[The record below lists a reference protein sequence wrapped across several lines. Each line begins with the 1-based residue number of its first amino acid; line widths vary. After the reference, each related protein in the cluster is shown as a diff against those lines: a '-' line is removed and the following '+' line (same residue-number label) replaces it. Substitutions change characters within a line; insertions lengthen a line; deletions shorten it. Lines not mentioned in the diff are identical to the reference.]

1 MSNKI
6 RNFAILS
13 QIKDNKISQKRE
25 MLYEIITKIHI
36 RGGKGGEGGGGN
48 KNLISIVNWTLST
61 SALVITK
68 YICYPSTKYMNIISS
83 SLYYSACRSYPRGD

>member
-25 MLYEIITKIHI
+25 MLYEIITKIQI
-36 RGGKGGEGGGGN
+36 RGGEGGGN
-48 KNLISIVNWTLST
+48 KNLISIVN
-61 SALVITK
+61 
-68 YICYPSTKYMNIISS
+68 
-83 SLYYSACRSYPRGD
+83 

>member
-13 QIKDNKISQKRE
+13 QIKDNKISRKRE

-36 RGGKGGEGGGGN
+36 RGGKGGEGGGQQ
-48 KNLISIVNWTLST
+48 KF
-61 SALVITK
+61 
-68 YICYPSTKYMNIISS
+68 
-83 SLYYSACRSYPRGD
+83 D

>member
-48 KNLISIVNWTLST
+48 KNLISIVN
-61 SALVITK
+61 
-68 YICYPSTKYMNIISS
+68 
-83 SLYYSACRSYPRGD
+83 

>member
-36 RGGKGGEGGGGN
+36 RGGKGGEGGGREPIYLLS
-48 KNLISIVNWTLST
+48 KYKIYEYHFIITL
-61 SALVITK
+61 LF
-68 YICYPSTKYMNIISS
+68 
-83 SLYYSACRSYPRGD
+83 SLSFIP

>member
-36 RGGKGGEGGGGN
+36 RGGGRGGGN
-48 KNLISIVNWTLST
+48 KNLISIVN
-61 SALVITK
+61 
-68 YICYPSTKYMNIISS
+68 
-83 SLYYSACRSYPRGD
+83 